1 MRRFLLI
8 LFLFGLI
15 AQPQLCFADD
25 YKVSV
30 TRKGS
35 NLYKVTGKD
44 IYIYTRYCYE
54 YVYYEDALLRMNGYT
69 GEIIFLEEGEKCDV
83 VAVFGPAEI
92 DPGTYKVTISY
103 ESDDWYKILGMDIFI
118 KTSMCLSLALG
129 EEVILEISAEG
140 IGNLYFSDGD
150 KCMVEGIY
158 ARLKL

>member
-1 MRRFLLI
+1 MRRFIFI

-15 AQPQLCFADD
+15 AQPQFCYADD

-30 TRKGS
+30 TRRDS

-44 IYIYTRYCYE
+44 IYIHTRYCYE
-54 YVYYEDALLRMNGYT
+54 YVYYEDAILKMNGYT

-83 VAVFGPAEI
+83 RAVFGPAEI
-92 DPGTYKVTISY
+92 EPGTYKVTISR
-103 ESDDWYKILGMDIFI
+103 ESDNWYEIFGTDIFI

-129 EEVILEISAEG
+129 EEVILKLSAGG

-150 KCMVEGIY
+150 ECMVEGVY
-158 ARLKL
+158 AHLKL